1 MADKAKA
8 GSSAQEK
15 TAEQKPSVKGE
26 RRKIPGNFPYT
37 SSPGALKRALE
48 KIPTSEKPGI
58 FNTDF
63 LETILGV
70 TGGSGR
76 PIPSILKAAG
86 FLSGNGNPTELYAQF
101 QTESGRSAAALQ
113 ALKNAFAEVFR
124 RNQYAHRADDAALL
138 DIIVAV
144 TGLPKTDSIVRSV
157 LNTFQVFQGY
167 AKNAREVDVPPSD
180 QAERPAN
187 SLGNESTTIANNT
200 SSALGLVYNIN
211 IVLPETTN
219 IEVYNTIFRSIKGN
233 LLS

>member
-1 MADKAKA
+1 MADKSKETT
-8 GSSAQEK
+8 SAQEK
-15 TAEQKPSVKGE
+15 IVEQKPSAKAE

-37 SSPGALKRALE
+37 SAPGALKRALE
-48 KIPTSEKPGI
+48 KIPSSEKPAI

-76 PIPSILKAAG
+76 PIPSILKSAG
-86 FLSGNGNPTELYAQF
+86 LLTGNGNPTELYAQF
-101 QTESGRSAAALQ
+101 QTESGRSTAALH
-113 ALKNAFAEVFR
+113 ALKNAFGEIFR
-124 RNQYAHRADDAALL
+124 RNQYAHRADDTALL
-138 DIIVAV
+138 DLIVAV
-144 TGLPKTDSIVRSV
+144 TGLPKTDGIVRSV

-167 AKNAREVDVPPSD
+167 ARNTREVD
-180 QAERPAN
+180 
-187 SLGNESTTIANNT
+187 T
-200 SSALGLVYNIN
+200 SSAEPNDRPPAQTGIEATTTTINPNNGLGLIYNIN